1 MKIEQALISIMGY
14 ELYRAIVETQGLHW
28 AVVAAMAEATTDDD
42 PRAIAAIR
50 AYNEEQKAANE
61 LRDRPL

>member
-1 MKIEQALISIMGY
+1 MRIEDALVSIMGY
-14 ELYRAIVETQGLHW
+14 EIYRAIVETQGLHW

-50 AYNEEQKAANE
+50 AWLAEQKAAQS
-61 LRDRPL
+61 